1 MAIVDNRCYNTYTL
15 SMSPTLQSEI
25 KQRKPFSSPEQEATL
40 SIARTAALLDHDTAE
55 ALKPYGLTPTQYN
68 ALRILRGSEPEGLC
82 RNEVRDRL
90 VARVPDTTRL
100 LDRLGDM
107 GLVVREREG
116 DDRRFVRSR
125 IARKGLDL
133 LRSLDDP
140 MIALHRS
147 QLGHLGERKLG
158 LLVRLLGEARERP

>member
-1 MAIVDNRCYNTYTL
+1 
-15 SMSPTLQSEI
+15 MSPSLQSEI
-25 KQRKPFSSPEQEATL
+25 KQRKPFGSPEQEAML
-40 SIARTAALLDHDTAE
+40 SIARTAAVLDHGTAE

-125 IARKGLDL
+125 ITRKGLDL
-133 LRSLDDP
+133 LRSLDDV
-140 MIALHRS
+140 MVALHRR
-147 QLGHLGERKLG
+147 QLGHLGDRKLG